1 METLKKIRRFL
12 TGMPLA
18 IALLVLLAAA
28 CALCSAVNQDG
39 GWERSWWFIGLS
51 AFLCLNLL
59 GCSAV
64 RLKPLI
70 RRYRTARDPIAE
82 SGSETARAEGVADA
96 EALIRA
102 MGIRE
107 IRRGQ
112 DPEGREM
119 LGGARNAAGIWGAWV
134 CHLGILLLIAG
145 FALGQMTKEETFIY
159 GVPGQT
165 REVAGTGLTVTIDDF
180 QVGLRAD
187 DTVEQYTSRI
197 TVSDR
202 ETGKQ
207 EQAEVTVN
215 GPAVLFG
222 RKFYQNSTGFAADAH
237 VLKDGAE
244 WQTETLCAG
253 EGMSIRGKED
263 LQVILRAFYPDYVR
277 EKDGRPAT
285 ASGEIRNP
293 GYLYMAVYRGEVLGM
308 NVLLPGDELTIDEYT
323 VTFEN
328 PRNYTL
334 ISVKRDRFTL
344 TALIGGIIVLAGLG
358 MALYLRPE
366 KIRAVREADG
376 TWTVSG
382 WCRKGGALWKERFD
396 EAVRKQKGEEAGH
409 G

>member
-1 METLKKIRRFL
+1 MKILKKIRKIL
-12 TGMPLA
+12 GSMPLA
-18 IALLVLLAAA
+18 ITLLVMLAAA
-28 CALCSAVNQDG
+28 CALSSAVPQG
-39 GWERSWWFIGLS
+39 QTFEWYSGQFGERMAAVITALHADDAYHSWWFLTLS
-51 AFLCLNLL
+51 GFLCLSLLMCNLI
-59 GCSAV
+59 
-64 RLKPLI
+64 RIRPLI
-70 RRYRTARDPIAE
+70 RRTRKEP
-82 SGSETARAEGVADA
+82 G
-96 EALIRA
+96 
-102 MGIRE
+102 
-107 IRRGQ
+107 
-112 DPEGREM
+112 
-119 LGGARNAAGIWGAWV
+119 NFAGIWGAWV

-187 DTVEQYTSRI
+187 DTAEQYTSRI